1 MGPGP
6 RAQGYFLS
14 GICFILVVPVSEPV
28 FTPNEFKA
36 LELEFIIIDFSL
48 IFRIWD
54 FELLFW
60 ILHFG
65 YVILLFGF

>member
-1 MGPGP
+1 MSPGF
-6 RAQGYFLS
+6 GYGKLELIWLLNF
-14 GICFILVVPVSEPV
+14 CILDLGLH
-28 FTPNEFKA
+28 FGFRN